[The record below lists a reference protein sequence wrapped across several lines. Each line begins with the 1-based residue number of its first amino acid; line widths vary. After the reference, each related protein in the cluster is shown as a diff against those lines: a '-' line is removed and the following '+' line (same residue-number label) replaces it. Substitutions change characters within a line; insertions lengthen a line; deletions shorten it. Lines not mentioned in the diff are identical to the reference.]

1 MKRETQAQRLAEMV
15 QNQIQYPAYELAL
28 PLVEVR
34 RSKLKKL
41 SVGDVLL
48 TGFDRFEFVL
58 IEGKGVCARTVFG
71 YAGNIPKI
79 EIAEVFEEIVEYSD
93 NKKYSILQCSFGIVK
108 SKVLALKHV
117 IDIAHI
123 DLEQL
128 TLSSEG
134 KAIAQGILVNVDEEI
149 AIQIKK
155 VIR

>member
-58 IEGKGVCARTVFG
+58 IEGQSVCARTVFE
-71 YAGNIPKI
+71 YTGNTTKI
-79 EIAEVFEEIVEYSD
+79 EIVDLSADFIGNDD
-93 NKKYSILQCSFGIVK
+93 NKKYSTLQCSFGTVK

-123 DLEQL
+123 DLEQVS
-128 TLSSEG
+128 LSSEG
-134 KAIAQGILVNVDEEI
+134 KAIAQGVLVNVDDEI

>member
-15 QNQIQYPAYELAL
+15 QNQIQYPAYKLAF
-28 PLVEVR
+28 PLLEVR

-41 SVGDVLL
+41 SVDDVLL

-58 IEGKGVCARTVFG
+58 IDGKSVCARTVFG

-79 EIAEVFEEIVEYSD
+79 EITDLSEDTIEDSG
-93 NKKYSILQCSFGIVK
+93 NKKYSILECSFGTVK
-108 SKVLALKHV
+108 SKVLELKHA
-117 IDIAHI
+117 IDITHI
-123 DLEQL
+123 DLEQVS
-128 TLSSEG
+128 LSSEG